1 MSDKKNFFSKGNFI
15 IVSVFVVL
23 MLIFLFVNPFYTLEE
38 NEAALITRL
47 GEIRKVESEAGLHFC
62 VPIIERVYKYSQRV
76 LRIDGDAQKIPTR
89 ENQFIEVNT
98 TSRWRINDIVSFY
111 KSLGNYEAAL
121 SKISD
126 IIDASCRD
134 IISVN
139 SFDSIVRSSNIIN
152 EIDSTEELNLETDE
166 IDTSNLLNTTQQK
179 IHIKITR
186 GREQISEDIRTRANR
201 QLSDFGIELID
212 VIFKGIK
219 YADELQ
225 EAVFH
230 RMITE
235 RNKIASTIRSTGEG
249 KKSEI
254 LGKLENEKQ
263 SVLSEGYAK
272 AEAIKGKADA
282 EAAAIYADAYN
293 KDVNFYTFWKSLE
306 SYRKTL
312 PEIEKLISTDS
323 KFFQYFVS
331 P

>member
-1 MSDKKNFFSKGNFI
+1 MINKTFSKSNIKTVVVI
-15 IVSVFVVL
+15 II
-23 MLIFLFVNPFYTLEE
+23 LILGFLVMNPFYTIEE

-47 GEIRKVESEAGLHFC
+47 GEIKKVENEAGLHFYIPFMEK
-62 VPIIERVYKYSQRV
+62 VHKYSKRI
-76 LRIDGDAQKIPTR
+76 LRIDGYRQKIPTR
-89 ENQFIEVNT
+89 ENQFVEVDT
-98 TSRWRINDIVSFY
+98 TSRWRITDVATFY
-111 KSLGNYEAAL
+111 KSLGNYETAL

-126 IIDASCRD
+126 IIDSSCRD

-152 EIDSTEELNLETDE
+152 KIDSTEELNLKTDE
-166 IDTSNLLNTTQQK
+166 IDTSNLLDTTQQK
-179 IHIKITR
+179 TYVKITR
-186 GREQISEDIRTRANR
+186 GRKQIADDIQARANQ
-201 QLSDFGIELID
+201 QLAGFGIELID

-225 EAVFH
+225 EAVFN

-249 KKSEI
+249 IKAEM

-263 SVLSEGYAK
+263 SVLSKAYAE
-272 AEAIKGKADA
+272 AEAIKGQADA
-282 EAAAIYADAYN
+282 EAAAIYAAAYN
-293 KDVNFYTFWKSLE
+293 KDANFYTFWKSLE

-312 PEIEKLISTDS
+312 PEIEKLMSTDS
-323 KFFQYFVS
+323 QFFKHLVS